1 MVKYDVEN
9 TPIVDLVNNIIL
21 VAVKSR
27 ASDIH
32 LDPLEDGLKIRMR
45 IDGNLQDHT
54 ILPKDS
60 ERNVITRI
68 KLISGMNIT
77 ENRLPQDGAIK
88 GRIDNLDLDMRVS
101 SLPTN
106 EGEKVVVRILDYS
119 MSLEGLNRLDFSPTN
134 YQKVLRMTQV
144 PNGIILV
151 TGATGS
157 GKSTTTYAM
166 LQMLN
171 KEETNIITVED
182 PIEMNIE
189 GINQVQVNSEI
200 GMTFAAALRSILR
213 QDPNVILIGEIRDSE
228 TAQIAVRASIT
239 GHVVFSTVHTND
251 SLSTIERLIDMDVER
266 YLLATALEGIISQKL
281 ARRLCPHC
289 KKLRP
294 STSYEKKIFKDV
306 LDLTI
311 SEMWEPGKCDQCIN
325 GFLGR
330 IAIQEVLTVND
341 GIRDIINK
349 QTADKDE
356 LRKMVYEE
364 NDTIS
369 LLEDG
374 LDKVAKGFTTFEEI
388 YKLIEVE
395 DVISYKRKRQKE
407 ANIETQDETQ
417 LAKEEEIPQAE
428 MPSEPIPET
437 AVVPPEA
444 VPVPTP
450 NISEQPQVQ
459 PEITL
464 ESVPLTN
471 EVVPTPVEIPETSTV
486 GVELNP
492 VSSINEQSEIV
503 LAPAPAQNELPP
515 TPEGQLNL
523 TPEQINIQPST
534 QEMPN
539 QDTVSVNIPNSNDL
553 QTVISNPQEPEKVE
567 TSIEL
572 SPAFEHTPLSSEG
585 NPVVV
590 EAPEPTPTFVEP
602 KDPQEMLA
610 DLNSIISE
618 LKQPAEQNAV
628 ETTPSTIDSPSI
640 QENTTPTLTIT
651 PQEITNV
658 EPAQPLKDTNEMLA
672 DLHSIIA
679 GAKSED
685 PSSLI

>member
-9 TPIVDLVNNIIL
+9 IPIVDLVNNIIL

-32 LDPLEDGLKIRMR
+32 FDPLEDGLKIRMR

-54 ILPKDS
+54 VLPKDS

-119 MSLEGLNRLDFSPTN
+119 MSLEGLSRLDFSPNN

-171 KEETNIITVED
+171 KEATNIITVED

-228 TAQIAVRASIT
+228 TARIAVRASIT

-294 STSYEKKIFKDV
+294 STPYEKKIFKDV
-306 LDLTI
+306 LNLNI
-311 SEMWEPGKCDQCIN
+311 SEMWEPEKCDQCVN

-330 IAIQEVLTVND
+330 IAIQEVLTIND

-349 QTADKDE
+349 QTTDKE
-356 LRKMVYEE
+356 ALRKMVYEE

-374 LDKVAKGFTTFEEI
+374 LDKVVKGFTTFEEI
-388 YKLIEVE
+388 YKLIEIE
-395 DVISYKRKRQKE
+395 DIVSYKRKRQE
-407 ANIETQDETQ
+407 AVEAQNQNMEEKVETKSEVTQ
-417 LAKEEEIPQAE
+417 PQ
-428 MPSEPIPET
+428 PQPQVPIQPEPIPEPIAAT
-437 AVVPPEA
+437 
-444 VPVPTP
+444 
-450 NISEQPQVQ
+450 NISEQLPIQ
-459 PEITL
+459 PEIVL
-464 ESVPLTN
+464 EPVPVQNDIT
-471 EVVPTPVEIPETSTV
+471 PTPQVTVEQPQV
-486 GVELNP
+486 N
-492 VSSINEQSEIV
+492 
-503 LAPAPAQNELPP
+503 LA
-515 TPEGQLNL
+515 
-523 TPEQINIQPST
+523 PEQINMEIP
-534 QEMPN
+534 
-539 QDTVSVNIPNSNDL
+539 VSVPENQTPPPIETPNETPSDSGKLLEDL
-553 QTVISNPQEPEKVE
+553 QTVITSSQEPNQGENKVE
-567 TSIEL
+567 TTSTPEVIPTQNEINFNPTSTVNETPVAPVNTEL
-572 SPAFEHTPLSSEG
+572 
-585 NPVVV
+585 
-590 EAPEPTPTFVEP
+590 
-602 KDPQEMLA
+602 KDPKEMLA
-610 DLNSIISE
+610 DLNSIISD
-618 LKQPAEQNAV
+618 LKQPTEQQETMKLKPQENLPSPMTITSPETKV
-628 ETTPSTIDSPSI
+628 ETIAP
-640 QENTTPTLTIT
+640 
-651 PQEITNV
+651 
-658 EPAQPLKDTNEMLA
+658 QPLKDTKEMLA
-672 DLHSIIA
+672 DLNSIIA
-679 GAKSED
+679 EVKSED
-685 PSSLI
+685 ATPI